1 METTLANPLTIEPR
15 QGGQTERRQ
24 RSRRFPVT
32 APARFSWQGADG
44 AWHQGKGKTRD
55 ISIHGVFVWA
65 WPVPMPGTRIEI
77 TVEVPALVRRG
88 TALRLN
94 GSGVVLRIDP
104 RDSQANGFAAEVN
117 FQTDRVRDISNS
129 DSETG
134 NQ

>member
-1 METTLANPLTIEPR
+1 
-15 QGGQTERRQ
+15 
-24 RSRRFPVT
+24 
-32 APARFSWQGADG
+32 
-44 AWHQGKGKTRD
+44 
-55 ISIHGVFVWA
+55 
-65 WPVPMPGTRIEI
+65 MPGTRIEI

-104 RDSQANGFAAEVN
+104 QDSQANGFAAEVN